1 MLMAPDLTQCGQ
13 ELFCIAGTLGF
24 RRFIV
29 EQVWY
34 TATAWIALALLAS
47 LISIRIGISVALVEI
62 FLGFVAGNCGAY
74 FGSTL
79 FQPNAWINFLAGFA
93 SVVLTFLAG
102 AEIEPEAFRRQLI
115 PTLAIGLVSFL
126 FPFLGAMAYAYYVSG
141 WNLQAAQIAG
151 IALSTTS
158 MAVVYAVMVE
168 TGLNETEL
176 GKLILGACFI
186 TDLGTVL
193 ALGLI
198 FAQYDYWLIIFVVV
212 TVVALWR
219 LPAFSRW
226 FFAKWG
232 GRVSEPE
239 IKFLFLVLCFLGA
252 LAVTARSEAVLPA
265 YLVGMVLAGL
275 FTHNKVLVLRM
286 RSIVFA
292 LLTPFFFLK
301 AGTLVSLPALI
312 AGFSLLLV
320 LFAVKMVT
328 KVVGVWPLCR
338 VFKIPLR
345 ESNYTTLLMATG
357 LTFGSISALFGFNY
371 GYITQAQYSILVT
384 VVIASAVIPTV
395 IAQIWFHPREV
406 NLGRTVEL
414 APEGASGQSLAQ
426 PREE

>member
-1 MLMAPDLTQCGQ
+1 M
-13 ELFCIAGTLGF
+13 
-24 RRFIV
+24 

-34 TATAWIALALLAS
+34 TAAAWIGLALLAS

-74 FGSTL
+74 FGTAL

-102 AEIEPEAFRRQLI
+102 TEIEPESFRRQLK
-115 PTLAIGLVSFL
+115 PTLAIGVISFL
-126 FPFLGAMAYAYYVSG
+126 LPFLGAWAYAHFVTG
-141 WNLQAAQIAG
+141 WNRQAAQIAG

-176 GKLILGACFI
+176 GKLILAACFI

-198 FAQYDYWLIIFVVV
+198 FANYDYWLIIFAAV
-212 TVVALWR
+212 TTVALWR
-219 LPAFSRW
+219 LPALCRRIFV
-226 FFAKWG
+226 KWG

-239 IKFLFLVLCFLGA
+239 IKFIFLVLCVLGA

-265 YLVGMVLAGL
+265 YLFGMVVAGN
-275 FTHNKVLVLRM
+275 FVQDKVLIFRM
-286 RSIVFA
+286 RSITFA

-312 AGFSLLLV
+312 AGFGLLIA
-320 LFAVKMVT
+320 LFWVKMIA
-328 KVVGVWPLCR
+328 KCIGVWPMCR
-338 VFKIPLR
+338 IFRMPRR
-345 ESNYTTLLMATG
+345 ESNYTTLMMATG
-357 LTFGSISALFGFNY
+357 LTFGSISALFGYNY
-371 GYITQAQYSILVT
+371 GYIDQTQYSILVT
-384 VVIASAVIPTV
+384 VVIASAVIPTI
-395 IAQIWFHPREV
+395 IAQVFFQPREV
-406 NLGRTVEL
+406 GLRREAEL
-414 APEGASGQSLAQ
+414 AYYGTAEHFLHS
-426 PREE
+426 EE

>member
-1 MLMAPDLTQCGQ
+1 M
-13 ELFCIAGTLGF
+13 
-24 RRFIV
+24 

-34 TATAWIALALLAS
+34 TAAAWIGLALLAS
-47 LISIRIGISVALVEI
+47 LISIRVGISVALVEI
-62 FLGFVAGNCGAY
+62 FVGFVAGNCGAY
-74 FGSTL
+74 LGTTI

-115 PTLAIGLVSFL
+115 PTLAIGFVSFL

-176 GKLILGACFI
+176 GKLILSACFI

-212 TVVALWR
+212 TALALWR

-239 IKFLFLVLCFLGA
+239 IKFIFLVLSALGA

-265 YLVGMVLAGL
+265 YLFGMVVAGL
-275 FTHNKVLVLRM
+275 FTHNKVLIFRM

-301 AGTLVSLPALI
+301 AGTLVALPALI
-312 AGFSLLLV
+312 AGFSLLVV
-320 LFAVKMVT
+320 LFGVKMAT
-328 KVVGVWPLCR
+328 KLLGVWPLCR
-338 VFKIPLR
+338 AFKIPPR

-371 GYITQAQYSILVT
+371 GYINQAQYSILVT

-395 IAQIWFHPREV
+395 IAQVWFHPREV
-406 NLGRTVEL
+406 NLGRV
-414 APEGASGQSLAQ
+414 PEIVPSGSLDHLLHM
-426 PREE
+426 PED

>member
-1 MLMAPDLTQCGQ
+1 M
-13 ELFCIAGTLGF
+13 
-24 RRFIV
+24 

-34 TATAWIALALLAS
+34 TAAAWIGLALLAS

-74 FGSTL
+74 FGTAI
-79 FQPNAWINFLAGFA
+79 FQPNAWINFLAGFG

-102 AEIEPEAFRRQLI
+102 AEIEPESFRRQLKPI
-115 PTLAIGLVSFL
+115 LAIGIVSFL
-126 FPFLGAMAYAYYVSG
+126 FPFLGAMAYTYYVSG

-168 TGLNETEL
+168 TGLNEKEL
-176 GKLILGACFI
+176 GKLILTACFI

-198 FAQYDYWLIIFVVV
+198 FANYDYWLVIFAVV
-212 TVVALWR
+212 TLIALWR
-219 LPAFSRW
+219 LPATCRYV
-226 FFAKWG
+226 FARWG

-239 IKFLFLVLCFLGA
+239 IKFIFLVLCVLGA

-265 YLVGMVLAGL
+265 YLFGMVVAGIFVHDKAL
-275 FTHNKVLVLRM
+275 IHRM
-286 RSIVFA
+286 RAIVFA
-292 LLTPFFFLK
+292 MLTPFFFLK

-312 AGFSLLLV
+312 AGFGLLV
-320 LFAVKMVT
+320 ILFWVKVIA
-328 KVVGVWPLCR
+328 KIIGVLPMCR
-338 VFKIPLR
+338 VFQMPWR
-345 ESNYTTLLMATG
+345 ESNYTTLMMATG

-371 GYITQAQYSILVT
+371 GYIDQDQYSILVT

-395 IAQIWFHPREV
+395 IAQLFFQPREV
-406 NLGRTVEL
+406 SLKGEADYTYNGTAEHFLHM
-414 APEGASGQSLAQ
+414 PE
-426 PREE
+426 E

>member
-1 MLMAPDLTQCGQ
+1 MVRGFFIAAPPGHQ
-13 ELFCIAGTLGF
+13 EVK
-24 RRFIV
+24 V

-34 TATAWIALALLAS
+34 TAAAWIGLALLAS

-74 FGSTL
+74 FGTAI

-102 AEIEPEAFRRQLI
+102 AEIEPEAFRRQLK
-115 PTLAIGLVSFL
+115 PTLAIGILSFL
-126 FPFLGAMAYAYYVSG
+126 LPFLGTMAYTYYVSG
-141 WNLQAAQIAG
+141 WSLQAAQIAG

-168 TGLNETEL
+168 TGLNETDL
-176 GKLILGACFI
+176 GKLILAACFI

-198 FAQYDYWLIIFVVV
+198 FANYDYWLVIFAAV
-212 TVVALWR
+212 TGVALWR
-219 LPAFSRW
+219 LPAMSRW
-226 FFAKWG
+226 FFARWG

-239 IKFLFLVLCFLGA
+239 IKFIFLVLCVLGA

-265 YLVGMVLAGL
+265 YLFGMVVAGL
-275 FTHNKVLVLRM
+275 FVQDKVLIYRM

-292 LLTPFFFLK
+292 LLTPFFFIK

-312 AGFSLLLV
+312 AGFWLLV
-320 LFAVKMVT
+320 VLFVVKMIT
-328 KVVGVWPLCR
+328 KIIGVWPMCR
-338 VFKIPLR
+338 VFNMPRR
-345 ESNYTTLLMATG
+345 ESHYTTLLMATG

-371 GYITQAQYSILVT
+371 GYINQAQYSILVT
-384 VVIASAVIPTV
+384 VVIASAVIPTI
-395 IAQIWFHPREV
+395 IAQLFFQPREV
-406 NLGRTVEL
+406 GLKRQEQFVYNGTAEHFLHM
-414 APEGASGQSLAQ
+414 PE
-426 PREE
+426 E

>member
-1 MLMAPDLTQCGQ
+1 M
-13 ELFCIAGTLGF
+13 
-24 RRFIV
+24 

-34 TATAWIALALLAS
+34 TAAAWIGVALLAS

-62 FLGFVAGNCGAY
+62 FLGFVAGNLGAH
-74 FGSTL
+74 FGSAI

-102 AEIEPEAFRRQLI
+102 AEIEPESFRRQLV
-115 PTLAIGLVSFL
+115 PTLAIGFVSFL
-126 FPFLGAMAYAYYVSG
+126 LPFLGAMAWTYYITG
-141 WNLQAAQIAG
+141 WDLQAAQIAG

-198 FAQYDYWLIIFVVV
+198 FANYDYWLVIFLVVW
-212 TVVALWR
+212 TLAMVVMPR
-219 LPAFSRW
+219 VCRYV
-226 FFAKWG
+226 FANWG

-239 IKFLFLVLCFLGA
+239 IKFIFLVLSILGA
-252 LAVTARSEAVLPA
+252 LAVTAKSEAVLPA
-265 YLVGMVLAGL
+265 YVFGMVVAGL
-275 FTHNKVLVLRM
+275 FTRDKALIYRM

-292 LLTPFFFLK
+292 LLTPFFFIK

-312 AGFSLLLV
+312 AGFGLLV
-320 LFAVKMVT
+320 ALFWVKMVA
-328 KVVGVWPLCR
+328 KIIGVWPLCR
-338 VFKIPLR
+338 VFKMPLR

-371 GYITQAQYSILVT
+371 GYINQAQYSILVT

-395 IAQIWFHPREV
+395 IAQIWCQPREV
-406 NLGRTVEL
+406 GLKSGLEAVITGSADHFL
-414 APEGASGQSLAQ
+414 HMPED
-426 PREE
+426 

>member
-1 MLMAPDLTQCGQ
+1 M
-13 ELFCIAGTLGF
+13 
-24 RRFIV
+24 

-47 LISIRIGISVALVEI
+47 LISIRVGISVALVEI

-74 FGSTL
+74 FGSAI
-79 FQPNAWINFLAGFA
+79 FQPNAWVNFLAGFG

-102 AEIEPEAFRRQLI
+102 AEIEPESFRRQLK
-115 PTLAIGLVSFL
+115 PTLAIGIVSFL
-126 FPFLGAMAYAYYVSG
+126 FPFLGAMAYCYYVSG
-141 WNLQAAQIAG
+141 WSLQGAQIAG

-176 GKLILGACFI
+176 GKLILAACFV

-198 FAQYDYWLIIFVVV
+198 FAQYDYWLLIFVAV
-212 TVVALWR
+212 TAVALWR
-219 LPAFSRW
+219 LPALCRRV
-226 FFAKWG
+226 FAKWG

-239 IKFLFLVLCFLGA
+239 IKFIFLVLCALGA

-265 YLVGMVLAGL
+265 YLFGMVIAGL
-275 FTHNKVLVLRM
+275 FVHDKVLIHRM
-286 RSIVFA
+286 RAIVFA

-312 AGFSLLLV
+312 AGFGLLV
-320 LFAVKMVT
+320 ILFGVKMVT
-328 KVVGVWPLCR
+328 KIVGVWPMCR
-338 VFKIPLR
+338 LFKIPGR
-345 ESNYTTLLMATG
+345 ETNYTTLMMATG

-371 GYITQAQYSILVT
+371 GYIDQAQYSILVT

-395 IAQIWFHPREV
+395 IAQVFFQPKEV
-406 NLGRTVEL
+406 GLKKEAVVFDSGSADHLLHT
-414 APEGASGQSLAQ
+414 PE
-426 PREE
+426 E